1 MAASLSKSAMV
12 RQDVLDLRHFA
23 ASSLRDLLT
32 EETELWQRRLRW
44 DYRASAQ
51 LLLDY
56 LDSRI
61 LPGFVATEDGR
72 PAGYVFCV
80 YEQHK
85 AVIGDVFATAQAR
98 ERASRIESRLLE
110 HTLELLQSTPGTA
123 RVETQLL
130 LHPKGQFR
138 EVFTQNGFDFYPRVF
153 MERQLRRE
161 RPAATLALPPSLHLR
176 SWRDG
181 DFAAAGRLIAL
192 AYQGHLDSVIND
204 QYRTTAGSLRFL
216 HNIVRFPGCG
226 QFDPATSLVLAHRDS
241 EELAGDRTMLARQ
254 YRYRSRH
261 PALCRA
267 RVASCWPGTS
277 AVDAMH
283 AGARRAGAELYL
295 AHGDGRQPGS
305 AAALSAHG
313 IQIAA
318 QLRRHG
324 LAAELAVRAAAPVA
338 RSAGFASVGR
348 SLQTRRRRQ
357 H

>member
-1 MAASLSKSAMV
+1 MWRKAALTLARSQGIRRTGEHCLAASLSKNAIV

-72 PAGYVFCV
+72 PSGYVFCV

-138 EVFTQNGFDFYPRVF
+138 EIFTQNGFDFYPRVF

-161 RPAATLALPPSLHLR
+161 RPAVTLALPPSLHLR

-192 AYQGHLDSVIND
+192 SYQGHLDSVIND

-241 EELAGDRTMLARQ
+241 EELAGIVLCSRVNIDTGHVTQLCIEPALRHAGLGRLLLTQCMQALAAQ
-254 YRYRSRH
+254 GLNYISLTVTEGNQEALLLYRRMGFKSRH
-261 PALCRA
+261 
-267 RVASCWPGTS
+267 SF
-277 AVDAMH
+277 DAMVWQ
-283 AGARRAGAELYL
+283 RN
-295 AHGDGRQPGS
+295 
-305 AAALSAHG
+305 
-313 IQIAA
+313 
-318 QLRRHG
+318 
-324 LAAELAVRAAAPVA
+324 
-338 RSAGFASVGR
+338 
-348 SLQTRRRRQ
+348 
-357 H
+357 

>member
-1 MAASLSKSAMV
+1 MV

-32 EETELWQRRLRW
+32 EETDLWQRRLRW

-61 LPGFVATEDGR
+61 LPGFVATEGGR

-85 AVIGDVFATAQAR
+85 AVIGDVFATANAR
-98 ERASRIESRLLE
+98 ERANRIESRLLE
-110 HTLELLQSTPGTA
+110 HTLELLQSTPGTG

-138 EVFTQNGFDFYPRVF
+138 DVFTRNGFDFYPRVF

-161 RPAATLALPPSLHLR
+161 APSTAAQVPASLRLRP
-176 SWRDG
+176 WRES

-204 QYRTTAGSLRFL
+204 QYRTTSGSLRFL

-241 EELAGDRTMLARQ
+241 EELAGIVLCSRVNIDTGHVTQLCIEPALRHMGLGRLLLMECMQGLSALGLNYISLTVTEDNQEALLL
-254 YRYRSRH
+254 YRRMGFKSRH
-261 PALCRA
+261 
-267 RVASCWPGTS
+267 SF
-277 AVDAMH
+277 DAMVWQ
-283 AGARRAGAELYL
+283 RN
-295 AHGDGRQPGS
+295 
-305 AAALSAHG
+305 
-313 IQIAA
+313 
-318 QLRRHG
+318 
-324 LAAELAVRAAAPVA
+324 
-338 RSAGFASVGR
+338 
-348 SLQTRRRRQ
+348 
-357 H
+357 

>member
-1 MAASLSKSAMV
+1 MAASLSRSAMV

-23 ASSLRDLLT
+23 ASSLRDLLS
-32 EETELWQRRLRW
+32 EETEVWQKRLRW

-85 AVIGDVFATAQAR
+85 AVIGDVFATARAR
-98 ERASRIESRLLE
+98 ERANRIESRLLE
-110 HTLELLQSTPGTA
+110 HTLELLQSTPGTG

-138 EVFTQNGFDFYPRVF
+138 DVFTRNGFDFYPRVF

-161 RPAATLALPPSLHLR
+161 PPSTTAPIPASLR
-176 SWRDG
+176 LRPWRES
-181 DFAAAGRLIAL
+181 DFSAAGRLIAF

-204 QYRTTAGSLRFL
+204 QYRTAAGSLRFL

-226 QFDPATSLVLAHRDS
+226 QFDPTTSLVLAHRDS
-241 EELAGDRTMLARQ
+241 EELAAIVLCSRVNIDTGHVTQLCVEPALRHAGLGRLLLTQCMHELSAQ
-254 YRYRSRH
+254 GLNYISLTVTEGNQEALLLYRRMGFKSRH
-261 PALCRA
+261 
-267 RVASCWPGTS
+267 SF
-277 AVDAMH
+277 DAMVWQ
-283 AGARRAGAELYL
+283 R
-295 AHGDGRQPGS
+295 
-305 AAALSAHG
+305 
-313 IQIAA
+313 
-318 QLRRHG
+318 
-324 LAAELAVRAAAPVA
+324 
-338 RSAGFASVGR
+338 
-348 SLQTRRRRQ
+348 T
-357 H
+357 

>member
-1 MAASLSKSAMV
+1 LAASLSKSAMV

-61 LPGFVATEDGR
+61 LPGFVATEAGR
-72 PAGYVFCV
+72 PTGYVFCV

-85 AVIGDVFATAQAR
+85 AVIGDVFATANAR
-98 ERASRIESRLLE
+98 ERANRIESRLLE

-138 EVFTQNGFDFYPRVF
+138 DVFTRNGFDFYPRVF

-161 RPAATLALPPSLHLR
+161 APSAIAAVPASLRLRP
-176 SWRDG
+176 WRES

-204 QYRTTAGSLRFL
+204 QYRTTSGSLRFL

-241 EELAGDRTMLARQ
+241 EELAGIVLCSRVNIDTGHVTQLCIAPALRHMGLGRLLLMQCMQGLSALGLNYISLTVTEDNQEALLL
-254 YRYRSRH
+254 YRRMGFKSRH
-261 PALCRA
+261 
-267 RVASCWPGTS
+267 SF
-277 AVDAMH
+277 DAMVWQ
-283 AGARRAGAELYL
+283 RN
-295 AHGDGRQPGS
+295 
-305 AAALSAHG
+305 
-313 IQIAA
+313 
-318 QLRRHG
+318 
-324 LAAELAVRAAAPVA
+324 
-338 RSAGFASVGR
+338 
-348 SLQTRRRRQ
+348 
-357 H
+357 

>member
-1 MAASLSKSAMV
+1 MV

-72 PAGYVFCV
+72 PTGYVFCV

-85 AVIGDVFATAQAR
+85 AVIGDVFATAHAK
-98 ERASRIESRLLE
+98 ERANRIESRLLE
-110 HTLELLQSTPGTA
+110 HTLELLQSTPGTG

-130 LHPKGQFR
+130 LHSKGQFR
-138 EVFTQNGFDFYPRVF
+138 DVFTRSGFEFYPRVF
-153 MERQLRRE
+153 MERQLRHE
-161 RPAATLALPPSLHLR
+161 APAATPPVPASLRLR
-176 SWRDG
+176 PWRDN

-241 EELAGDRTMLARQ
+241 EELAAIVLCSRVNVDTGHVTQLCVEPALRHNGLGRLLLVQCMQGLSALGMEYISLTVTEENQEALLL
-254 YRYRSRH
+254 YRRMGFKSRH
-261 PALCRA
+261 
-267 RVASCWPGTS
+267 TF
-277 AVDAMH
+277 DAMVWQ
-283 AGARRAGAELYL
+283 RN
-295 AHGDGRQPGS
+295 
-305 AAALSAHG
+305 
-313 IQIAA
+313 
-318 QLRRHG
+318 
-324 LAAELAVRAAAPVA
+324 
-338 RSAGFASVGR
+338 
-348 SLQTRRRRQ
+348 
-357 H
+357 

>member
-1 MAASLSKSAMV
+1 MV

-32 EETELWQRRLRW
+32 EETDLWQRRLRW

-61 LPGFVATEDGR
+61 LPGFVATEGGR

-85 AVIGDVFATAQAR
+85 AVIGDVFATANAR
-98 ERASRIESRLLE
+98 ERANRIESRLLE
-110 HTLELLQSTPGTA
+110 HTLELLQSTPGTG

-138 EVFTQNGFDFYPRVF
+138 DVFTRNGFDFYPRVF

-161 RPAATLALPPSLHLR
+161 APSATAQVPASLRLRP
-176 SWRDG
+176 WRES

-204 QYRTTAGSLRFL
+204 QYRTTSGSLRFL

-241 EELAGDRTMLARQ
+241 EELAGIVLCSRVNIDTGHVTQLCIEPALRHMGLGRLLLMECMQGLSALGLNYISLTVTEDNQEALLL
-254 YRYRSRH
+254 YRRMGFKSRH
-261 PALCRA
+261 
-267 RVASCWPGTS
+267 SF
-277 AVDAMH
+277 DAMVWQ
-283 AGARRAGAELYL
+283 RN
-295 AHGDGRQPGS
+295 
-305 AAALSAHG
+305 
-313 IQIAA
+313 
-318 QLRRHG
+318 
-324 LAAELAVRAAAPVA
+324 
-338 RSAGFASVGR
+338 
-348 SLQTRRRRQ
+348 
-357 H
+357 

>member
-1 MAASLSKSAMV
+1 LAASLSRSAIV

-23 ASSLRDLLT
+23 ASSLRELLT
-32 EETELWQRRLRW
+32 EEAEQWQRRLRW

-85 AVIGDVFATAQAR
+85 AVIGDVFATAHAR
-98 ERASRIESRLLE
+98 ERANRIEVRLLE

-138 EVFTQNGFDFYPRVF
+138 EVFTRNGFEIYPRVF

-161 RPAATLALPPSLHLR
+161 LSSVTVPVPLSLHLR
-176 SWRDG
+176 AWRDS

-192 AYQGHLDSVIND
+192 AYRGHLDSVIND
-204 QYRTTAGSLRFL
+204 QYRTIAGSMRFL

-226 QFDPATSLVLAHRDS
+226 QFDGATSLVLAHRDS
-241 EELAGDRTMLARQ
+241 EELAGVVLC
-254 YRYRSRH
+254 SRVNVDTGH
-261 PALCRA
+261 VTQLCIEPALR
-267 RVASCWPGTS
+267 
-277 AVDAMH
+277 H
-283 AGARRAGAELYL
+283 AGL
-295 AHGDGRQPGS
+295 GRLLLTECMQ
-305 AAALSAHG
+305 ALSALG
-313 IQIAA
+313 LGYISLTVTEGNQEA
-318 QLRRHG
+318 LLLYRRMGFKSRHSFD
-324 LAAELAVRAAAPVA
+324 AMVWQ
-338 RSAGFASVGR
+338 RS
-348 SLQTRRRRQ
+348 
-357 H
+357 

>member
-1 MAASLSKSAMV
+1 MV

-61 LPGFVATEDGR
+61 LPGFVATEGGR
-72 PAGYVFCV
+72 PTGYVFCV

-85 AVIGDVFATAQAR
+85 AVIGDVFATANAR
-98 ERASRIESRLLE
+98 ERANRIESRLLE

-138 EVFTQNGFDFYPRVF
+138 DVFTRNGFDFYPRVF

-161 RPAATLALPPSLHLR
+161 APSAKAAVPASLRLRP
-176 SWRDG
+176 WRES

-204 QYRTTAGSLRFL
+204 QYRTTSGSLRFL

-241 EELAGDRTMLARQ
+241 EELAGIVLCSRVNIDTGHVTQLCIAPALRHMGLGRLLLMECMQGLSALGLNYISLTVTEDNQEALLL
-254 YRYRSRH
+254 YRRMGFKSRH
-261 PALCRA
+261 
-267 RVASCWPGTS
+267 SF
-277 AVDAMH
+277 DAMVWQ
-283 AGARRAGAELYL
+283 RN
-295 AHGDGRQPGS
+295 
-305 AAALSAHG
+305 
-313 IQIAA
+313 
-318 QLRRHG
+318 
-324 LAAELAVRAAAPVA
+324 
-338 RSAGFASVGR
+338 
-348 SLQTRRRRQ
+348 
-357 H
+357 

>member
-1 MAASLSKSAMV
+1 MI

-32 EETELWQRRLRW
+32 EETELWLKRLRW
-44 DYRASAQ
+44 DYRSSAQ

-72 PAGYVFCV
+72 PTGYVFCV

-85 AVIGDVFATAQAR
+85 AVIGDVFATAHAR
-98 ERASRIESRLLE
+98 ERANRIESRLLE
-110 HTLELLQSTPGTA
+110 HTLELLQSTPGTG

-138 EVFTQNGFDFYPRVF
+138 DVFTRNGFDFHPRVF

-161 RPAATLALPPSLHLR
+161 PASATVQVPESLRLRP
-176 SWRDG
+176 WREG

-192 AYQGHLDSVIND
+192 AYQGHLDSIIND

-241 EELAGDRTMLARQ
+241 EELAAIVLCSRVNIDTGHVTQLCVEPALRRTGLGRLLLMQCMRELSALGLNYISLTVTEGNQ
-254 YRYRSRH
+254 EALLLYRRMGFKSRH
-261 PALCRA
+261 
-267 RVASCWPGTS
+267 SF
-277 AVDAMH
+277 DAMVWQ
-283 AGARRAGAELYL
+283 RN
-295 AHGDGRQPGS
+295 
-305 AAALSAHG
+305 
-313 IQIAA
+313 
-318 QLRRHG
+318 
-324 LAAELAVRAAAPVA
+324 
-338 RSAGFASVGR
+338 
-348 SLQTRRRRQ
+348 
-357 H
+357 